1 MAQFPLREK
10 AELKYATTI
19 HMVLCAMIS
28 GIFWMLGLSVDSL
41 DSMKVVSYSW
51 TCDIVLSMYWVIR
64 IIEYGSTLYVGM
76 TRKKNGGPIK
86 RVQNRMFRT
95 LPWM

>member
-1 MAQFPLREK
+1 M
-10 AELKYATTI
+10 
-19 HMVLCAMIS
+19 
-28 GIFWMLGLSVDSL
+28 
-41 DSMKVVSYSW
+41 
-51 TCDIVLSMYWVIR
+51 DINFNIT

>member
-1 MAQFPLREK
+1 MTQFPLKEK

-41 DSMKVVSYSW
+41 DSMKVVSLLFM
-51 TCDIVLSMYWVIR
+51 DM
-64 IIEYGSTLYVGM
+64 
-76 TRKKNGGPIK
+76 
-86 RVQNRMFRT
+86 
-95 LPWM
+95 